1 MYLAL
6 FYSKIK
12 GELSFAK
19 VASNEYVIR
28 FHELSLLRTLKL
40 ALGTLLL
47 AFAKVS
53 VLKLQLQLQINFL
66 VFLLSNLSVLEE
78 PSELWFV
85 VSNILGSYTSATLID
100 IHFG

>member
-47 AFAKVS
+47 
-53 VLKLQLQLQINFL
+53 KLQLQLQIYYYIFSISFFLIL
-66 VFLLSNLSVLEE
+66 VFFKNQVSCGLLLAI
-78 PSELWFV
+78 F
-85 VSNILGSYTSATLID
+85 
-100 IHFG
+100 

>member
-47 AFAKVS
+47 
-53 VLKLQLQLQINFL
+53 KLQLQFATPNLLLHILYFFFNF
-66 VFLLSNLSVLEE
+66 SVLEE

>member
-47 AFAKVS
+47 AFAIVS
-53 VLKLQLQLQINFL
+53 VLSCNYNSKL
-66 VFLLSNLSVLEE
+66 VFLFLTLVFLKNQVSCVL
-78 PSELWFV
+78 LLAIF
-85 VSNILGSYTSATLID
+85 
-100 IHFG
+100 

>member
-47 AFAKVS
+47 
-53 VLKLQLQLQINFL
+53 KLQLQLQINFL
-66 VFLLSNLSVLEE
+66 VFLEE
-78 PSELWFV
+78 PSKLWFV

>member
-12 GELSFAK
+12 GELSLAT
-19 VASNEYVIR
+19 NEYVIR

-53 VLKLQLQLQINFL
+53 VLKLQL
-66 VFLLSNLSVLEE
+66 
-78 PSELWFV
+78 
-85 VSNILGSYTSATLID
+85 
-100 IHFG
+100 

>member
-12 GELSFAK
+12 GELSL
-19 VASNEYVIR
+19 ASNEYVIR

-40 ALGTLLL
+40 GLGTLLL

-53 VLKLQLQLQINFL
+53 VLKLQLQLQINYYIFSIS
-66 VFLLSNLSVLEE
+66 F
-78 PSELWFV
+78 
-85 VSNILGSYTSATLID
+85 I
-100 IHFG
+100 